1 MRFIHL
7 APRSAIGRILRS
19 GLRLGD
25 GRRGKGIYAVPL
37 FRIRRIT
44 FKRRDS
50 VDRKDIDFSV
60 PLSSATLWRDLF
72 GGSRRHRGRRPI
84 AVVFD
89 LPSNCW
95 PVDVYLEVGAANAGP
110 LLRSLRRSSP
120 KGLHVSAKAME
131 FVSSAAAAGFI
142 SDLEARAAN
151 TTAVGFLLRQW
162 LASGASAWSR
172 YDETVEVVIR
182 GPVPETAVRRL
193 VPLSR
198 TNVKARARRER
209 QKGLSDFGD
218 DA

>member
-1 MRFIHL
+1 
-7 APRSAIGRILRS
+7 
-19 GLRLGD
+19 
-25 GRRGKGIYAVPL
+25 
-37 FRIRRIT
+37 
-44 FKRRDS
+44 
-50 VDRKDIDFSV
+50 
-60 PLSSATLWRDLF
+60 
-72 GGSRRHRGRRPI
+72 
-84 AVVFD
+84 
-89 LPSNCW
+89 
-95 PVDVYLEVGAANAGP
+95 
-110 LLRSLRRSSP
+110 
-120 KGLHVSAKAME
+120 ME
-131 FVSSAAAAGFI
+131 FVSSAAAGGFI

-151 TTAVGFLLRQW
+151 PTAVGFLLREW